1 MRADDADR
9 VARIV
14 EQHALRVYH
23 VGRVATVQ
31 RWLRWFEDKGLLQ
44 RYRAIAVLAAW
55 LHVLTGNLPAAERAA
70 RAAARQSFGRA
81 APRRSAAT
89 EGAAALLEAVLCR
102 TGVEQMRA
110 DAETALT
117 WLPTGSPWLATAHLL
132 LGIAQLLADD
142 PRLADA
148 TLTSAFE
155 VAEDAGATVT
165 ASVALA
171 ERATLAMGREDWS
184 EADRLAERAR
194 SIVREAGL
202 DHYVTSTLV
211 YAVTARI
218 ALHRGQVGRARED
231 LARAQC
237 LRPQLTDSLWFL
249 AVQTRLQLVRCSIA
263 LTDVAA
269 ARTMLREVG
278 DLLRRRPAVGSL
290 AGDAEQ
296 LRAQLDLVCGD
307 AIGASSLTA
316 AELRLLPQLVTHR
329 SLGEIAGRLH
339 VSPSTI
345 KTQAIAIYRKFGVS
359 SRSQAIQRAQELGL
373 LGS

>member
-1 MRADDADR
+1 
-9 VARIV
+9 
-14 EQHALRVYH
+14 
-23 VGRVATVQ
+23 
-31 RWLRWFEDKGLLQ
+31 
-44 RYRAIAVLAAW
+44 
-55 LHVLTGNLPAAERAA
+55 
-70 RAAARQSFGRA
+70 
-81 APRRSAAT
+81 
-89 EGAAALLEAVLCR
+89 
-102 TGVEQMRA
+102 
-110 DAETALT
+110 
-117 WLPTGSPWLATAHLL
+117 
-132 LGIAQLLADD
+132 
-142 PRLADA
+142 
-148 TLTSAFE
+148 
-155 VAEDAGATVT
+155 
-165 ASVALA
+165 
-171 ERATLAMGREDWS
+171 
-184 EADRLAERAR
+184 
-194 SIVREAGL
+194 
-202 DHYVTSTLV
+202 
-211 YAVTARI
+211 RI

-307 AIGASSLTA
+307 AIGAASLTA

-373 LGS
+373 LGSEAVNAP